1 MQNVSLKEFKS
12 LFPYLKKYRSRY
24 LIGFLFL
31 AAVDAGQML
40 IPQFLRR
47 TVDLVSGGNPSRNEI
62 LGLCVAMVAVAAVV
76 SLGRFFWRFF
86 IHGSARRIEAELR
99 ERLFDH
105 LMGLSYDFYQKNKIG
120 DLMARATNDLNAVRM
135 SISMG
140 FVAFIDGTV
149 MATAILIIMFIQDAW
164 TSALAILPL
173 PIITVLILTFGSAVG
188 KRFKGVQEAYSSMS
202 DTVQETFA
210 GIRVVKSFVKEGWFK
225 QKFAD
230 TNDDYEKANMS
241 LMRIFGL
248 FFPLISF
255 LSGLTSLILLLVGG
269 KRVIDGRMSPGELVA
284 LFSYLQM
291 LIWPML
297 GAGFMINMVQRGA
310 ASLERVNE
318 ILKTPSSITT
328 PAYPRVPE
336 GRADGRPAIEF
347 VHMSFRYPDGT
358 VALSDVSLKIPHG
371 SMVGILG
378 RTGSGKTTLLKTLP
392 RMVDPPDGTIFVD
405 GLDVKAW
412 DLAILR
418 RRFGVTPQDSFL
430 FSESIKDN
438 IAFGD
443 STADEDRLW
452 GTVAIASI
460 EKDLADFRDGW
471 ETTIGERGTT
481 LSGGQKQRVAIS
493 RAVVRDPDILILD
506 DAFSA
511 VDAETE
517 KRILGRLL
525 EERRGKTTLIVSHR
539 VSTLRHAD
547 LVLVLEGGRLAELGR
562 PAELERAGGYYARMA
577 ELQRLEE
584 PDPVEGS

>member
-1 MQNVSLKEFKS
+1 M
-12 LFPYLKKYRSRY
+12 
-24 LIGFLFL
+24 
-31 AAVDAGQML
+31 ATVDAGQML
-40 IPQFLRR
+40 IPQFIRR
-47 TVDLVSGGNPSRNEI
+47 AVDLVSGGDPSRSD
-62 LGLCVAMVAVAAVV
+62 LFRLCAAMVAVAAVV

-149 MATAILIIMFIQDAW
+149 MAAAILIIMFIQDAR

-173 PIITVLILTFGSAVG
+173 PIITVLILAFGSAVG
-188 KRFKGVQEAYSSMS
+188 KRFKRVQEAYSSMS

-210 GIRVVKSFVKEGWFK
+210 GIRVVKSFVKEGWFIK
-225 QKFAD
+225 KFAD
-230 TNDDYEKANMS
+230 TNDDYEAANMA
-241 LMRIFGL
+241 LVRIFGL

-269 KRVIDGRMSPGELVA
+269 RRVIDGRMSPGELVA

-318 ILKTPSSITT
+318 ILKTPSSIAA

-336 GRADGRPAIEF
+336 EGAEGRPAVEF
-347 VHMSFRYPDGT
+347 SRLSFRYPDGT
-358 VALSDVSLKIPHG
+358 EALSDISLKIPRG
-371 SMVGILG
+371 AMVGILG

-392 RMVDPPDGTIFVD
+392 RMVDPPEGTVFVD
-405 GLDVKAW
+405 GLDVKTW
-412 DLAILR
+412 DLSVLR
-418 RRFGVTPQDSFL
+418 GRFGVTPQDTFL

-443 STADEDRLW
+443 SAAEEGRLRE
-452 GTVAIASI
+452 TVEISSI
-460 EKDLADFRDGW
+460 LKDLEDFRDGW
-471 ETTIGERGTT
+471 DTVIGERGTT

-506 DAFSA
+506 DALSA

-525 EERRGKTTLIVSHR
+525 EDRRGKTTLIVSHR

-547 LVLVLEGGRLAELGR
+547 LVLVLEGGRTAEWGS

-577 ELQRLEE
+577 ELQRLEA
-584 PDPVEGS
+584 PDSGEDA